1 MKAAFKKP
9 RVALFTPLP
18 PCKTGTADYGVSLAE
33 EMEKLVSLSVYEKE
47 PFGFAPES
55 FDSVVYQIGNNP
67 YHTPIYKTALRH
79 PGVVVLH
86 EATVHNLVR
95 SMTLNRGNHGGYLRQ
110 VAYEIFG
117 DDLRY
122 AAAKRFP
129 IESPQPQ
136 EFLMLRSLVKK
147 SRACIVHSHYAER
160 LVRLKEFRGPIG
172 VVPHGVTLRT
182 IDARRY
188 RQNLKLD
195 VHVPLIGVFGYQ
207 RPDKQVWECLL
218 MFKELVDRLPDA
230 RLLVLGEPSPQVPLE
245 EGIRDL
251 GLENHVVV
259 RGHQTLEDFDGYL
272 GACTAVLNLRKTTFG
287 ETSGTMM
294 RAFSLARPVVV
305 SDIGSAKELSD
316 DICIKIPRDRHEGQ
330 VMAEC
335 LKWLVTNPEKAAEI
349 GASARQWVAAE
360 CTWNT
365 VAHRY
370 VEFLQHVYR
379 GSSSRTMG
387 SNRQGTK
394 NPRCECPPLSDAV
407 VSSYVSRWI
416 NSESSAGEYFAKHS
430 VRLLRTLQLI
440 PRGDSNSRIL
450 ELGCYMQITPALRGL
465 LGYGEVRG
473 AYMGG
478 LGGWK
483 RSNVTAND
491 GEEFSCTVDEFN
503 CEVDR
508 FPYPDGFFETVLC
521 CELLEHLHR
530 DPIHMMSEI
539 NRVLTRISNLISA
552 SRPCS
557 GLQRLY
563 L

>member
-1 MKAAFKKP
+1 
-9 RVALFTPLP
+9 
-18 PCKTGTADYGVSLAE
+18 
-33 EMEKLVSLSVYEKE
+33 
-47 PFGFAPES
+47 
-55 FDSVVYQIGNNP
+55 
-67 YHTPIYKTALRH
+67 
-79 PGVVVLH
+79 
-86 EATVHNLVR
+86 
-95 SMTLNRGNHGGYLRQ
+95 
-110 VAYEIFG
+110 
-117 DDLRY
+117 
-122 AAAKRFP
+122 
-129 IESPQPQ
+129 
-136 EFLMLRSLVKK
+136 
-147 SRACIVHSHYAER
+147 
-160 LVRLKEFRGPIG
+160 
-172 VVPHGVTLRT
+172 
-182 IDARRY
+182 
-188 RQNLKLD
+188 
-195 VHVPLIGVFGYQ
+195 
-207 RPDKQVWECLL
+207 
-218 MFKELVDRLPDA
+218 
-230 RLLVLGEPSPQVPLE
+230 
-245 EGIRDL
+245 
-251 GLENHVVV
+251 
-259 RGHQTLEDFDGYL
+259 
-272 GACTAVLNLRKTTFG
+272 
-287 ETSGTMM
+287 MM

-416 NSESSAGEYFAKHS
+416 NSESPAGEYFAKHS

-491 GEEFSCTVDEFN
+491 SEEFSCTVDEFN

-539 NRVLTRISNLISA
+539 NRVLRPYGTLVLTTPNAVSLRALRAILHGNHPNLFSQYVIPTLLPA
-552 SRPCS
+552 ARHAREYTPKELFRLFADS
-557 GLQRLY
+557 GFSIQHMDTLLSG
-563 L
+563 